1 MDSPNQR
8 KRLRIWLAAIVLV
21 LALIILIMATLPET
35 RLRQVMPLPP
45 ITLPTATPVG
55 LLDAWK
61 GM

>member
-1 MDSPNQR
+1 MDSQNQR

-21 LALIILIMATLPET
+21 LALIILIMAALPET

-45 ITLPTATPVG
+45 ITLPTATPVS